1 MLFVLLI
8 SFYLCYN
15 IATFL
20 FDWWRFVLGRSEA
33 AFFICKIIIA
43 LILVLV
49 NTKIGDFNIIFL
61 LTF

>member
-20 FDWWRFVLGRSEA
+20 FDWWRFVLGRSDRL
-33 AFFICKIIIA
+33 FIFCASFDTCIIQK
-43 LILVLV
+43 LGTNVY
-49 NTKIGDFNIIFL
+49 
-61 LTF
+61 